1 VRDNELDLLWERQS
15 NRNIPFLDVETLL
28 RVKQTQRE
36 KDYAVIGELARRL
49 PPERQLLCGRSARDL
64 IDLASLHPDAARM
77 LSSERALLCHALDA
91 DRDALEEALDKER
104 RKLMRAD
111 ETRLD
116 AYAAAAASWRQ
127 AWPALQTSLTGL
139 PLKNAHAR
147 ILQTAEG
154 VLPFAP

>member
-1 VRDNELDLLWERQS
+1 M
-15 NRNIPFLDVETLL
+15 ETLL
-28 RVKQTQRE
+28 RVKQSQRE

-64 IDLASLHPDAARM
+64 IDLAARSPDLAR
-77 LSSERALLCHALDA
+77 LLLSERALLCHALDA

-116 AYAAAAASWRQ
+116 SYAAAAVSWRA
-127 AWPALQTSLTGL
+127 AWPALQTSVKRLS
-139 PLKNAHAR
+139 LKTAHAR
-147 ILQTAEG
+147 ILHTAEK
-154 VLPFAP
+154 VLPFTR